1 MTAQGAEEG
10 GVLHHEPVT
19 LAPVWPDPIRIL
31 IVDDHDLY
39 RRGMQA
45 VLGLEPDL
53 NIVAEAESALEA
65 ISKVRELQPD
75 LVLLDLRMRGLSGI
89 QACRAIKEESF
100 GTKVVLL
107 TASDDE
113 ADLFSAIKAGASG
126 YVLKDEPAERISE
139 VIRLVHSGQSVIPP
153 RLASLLVSEFGR
165 LGTVP
170 AQETPVGIRLTPRER
185 EVLVLLARGCSNRQ
199 IAKQLFVSE
208 NTVKNHMRNSMEK
221 LQVRTRVEAA
231 MYALQQG
238 LDGPEAPDRVA
249 NLPVPGRAKNVRQH
263 VL

>member
-1 MTAQGAEEG
+1 VTTA
-10 GVLHHEPVT
+10 
-19 LAPVWPDPIRIL
+19 PDSSDRIRIL

-53 NIVAEAESALEA
+53 DIVAEAESALEA
-65 ISKVRELQPD
+65 IGKVREVQPD
-75 LVLLDLRMRGLSGI
+75 LVLLDLRMRGMSGI
-89 QACRAIKEESF
+89 EACRAIKEESF
-100 GTKVVLL
+100 GTRVVLL

-126 YVLKDEPAERISE
+126 YVLKDEPTERIAE

-153 RLASLLVSEFGR
+153 RLASLLVAEFGR

-170 AQETPVGIRLTPRER
+170 APETPLGIRLTPRER

-231 MYALQQG
+231 MYALQHG
-238 LDGPEAPDRVA
+238 LEGLEEPTASQ
-249 NLPVPGRAKNVRQH
+249 PVPSTGWMRNVSGGVALRS
-263 VL
+263 